1 MKEQNKAAPL
11 LEVQGLKKWFLVQK
25 GLFGRPNRYVKAVN
39 GVDFT
44 VGAGET
50 LGVVGESGC
59 GKSTMGRS
67 VMRLIEPTEGNI
79 RFDGEDFSALT
90 PQELRKRRSDMQ
102 IIFQDPFAS
111 LDPRMTVGDIIAEP
125 MDIQRL
131 HANRTEREEHVIELC
146 QLVGL
151 DPDYLKR
158 YAHEFSGG
166 QRQRI
171 GIARS
176 LALSP
181 KLIVCDEPVSA
192 LDVSIQAQVINLMEE
207 IQQKRGVAYIFI
219 SHDLSVV
226 KYISDKVAVM
236 YLGKIVEIAPKHS
249 LYDHATHPYTQAL
262 LSAIPIADPDSK
274 RRRIRLEGDIPSPMN
289 LPSGCCFHTRC
300 PYATPECAENEPELK
315 LIGKDHYCAC
325 LHAKSYS
332 SADQAEKI

>member
-1 MKEQNKAAPL
+1 MAEPAKQDVL
-11 LEVQGLKKWFLVQK
+11 LDVKGLKKWFLVK
-25 GLFGRPNRYVKAVN
+25 RGLFGKPNQYVKAVN
-39 GVDFT
+39 GVDFY
-44 VGAGET
+44 VRRGET

-59 GKSTMGRS
+59 GKSTLGRTT
-67 VMRLIEPTEGNI
+67 MRLIEPTDGKI
-79 RFDGEDFSALT
+79 IFDGEDFSALRKA
-90 PQELRKRRSDMQ
+90 ELQKRRRDMQ

-125 MDIQRL
+125 LDIQRIFKTR
-131 HANRTEREEHVIELC
+131 AERNDRVVELC
-146 QLVGL
+146 SIVGL

-192 LDVSIQAQVINLMEE
+192 LDVSIQAQVVNLMEE
-207 IQQKRGVAYIFI
+207 IQQRTGVAYIFI

-236 YLGKIVEIAPKHS
+236 YLGRIVEIAPKDK
-249 LYDHATHPYTQAL
+249 LYADSRHPYTRAL
-262 LSAIPIADPDSK
+262 LSAIPIPDPESK
-274 RRRIRLEGDIPSPMN
+274 RMRIRLEGDIPSPMH

-300 PYATPECAENEPELK
+300 PHATEQCRAVEPQLTR
-315 LIGKDHYCAC
+315 IAGDHFCAC
-325 LHAKSYS
+325 HLVQES
-332 SADQAEKI
+332 

>member
-67 VMRLIEPTEGNI
+67 VMRLIEPTEGKI

-131 HANRTEREEHVIELC
+131 HANRSEREDHVIELC
-146 QLVGL
+146 RLVGL

-192 LDVSIQAQVINLMEE
+192 LDVSIQAQVINLMERFS
-207 IQQKRGVAYIFI
+207 KNAVLRI
-219 SHDLSVV
+219 SL
-226 KYISDKVAVM
+226 
-236 YLGKIVEIAPKHS
+236 
-249 LYDHATHPYTQAL
+249 
-262 LSAIPIADPDSK
+262 
-274 RRRIRLEGDIPSPMN
+274 SPMICRSLSIFQTKWLSCIWAESSRL
-289 LPSGCCFHTRC
+289 LPNILCMTMPHTPIHRRCCRLFPLRTR
-300 PYATPECAENEPELK
+300 TV
-315 LIGKDHYCAC
+315 
-325 LHAKSYS
+325 
-332 SADQAEKI
+332 SAAASVWKAISQAP